1 MSHQSIASMG
11 YGVPDE
17 VRYRILLVLEDAVVS
32 MSGNFEVFLSEI
44 GRLLLKRYGFLA
56 QSGYVA
62 ARRSQNPVVEHFA
75 CCDEDQF
82 LYLLE
87 VCFQQD
93 VLTGNQNLVDEI
105 NQIFRQTDIGYYF
118 TPFIEHEKETED
130 WILPG
135 WKKKGIATEYEYPKA
150 IRSADALIQQ
160 SITEPTLTLLSDA
173 RLKVANSEML
183 QAQKALRAGEYDDAI
198 TLTGSAFESLLKTI
212 CDIKNWDYDKDRDTC
227 STLIGI
233 CRKNALFPPFY
244 STSFESIGT
253 IRNKLGDA
261 HGRGPIRTNTAQLE
275 HAEHMLNLTSAS
287 MLFLARLAGLS

>member
-1 MSHQSIASMG
+1 MSDQPIASMS
-11 YGVPDE
+11 YGIPDE
-17 VRYRILLVLEDAVVS
+17 VRHRILLVLEDAVVNA
-32 MSGNFEVFLSEI
+32 SGHFELFLSQIE
-44 GRLLLKRYGFLA
+44 RLLLKRYGFLA

-62 ARRSQNPVVEHFA
+62 ARRSQNPVVEYFA
-75 CCDEDQF
+75 CCDEGQF

-87 VCFQQD
+87 VCFEQE
-93 VLTGNQNLVDEI
+93 VLCGKQNIVDEI
-105 NQIFRQTDIGYYF
+105 NKIFRQTGIGYHF
-118 TPFIEHEKETED
+118 TPFVEHEKKTEA
-130 WILPG
+130 WIVPG
-135 WKKKGIATEYEYPKA
+135 WKQKGIAKDYEYPKA
-150 IRSADALIQQ
+150 IRSADVLIQQ

-198 TLTGSAFESLLKTI
+198 TLSASAFESLLKTI
-212 CDIKNWDYDKDRDTC
+212 CDIKNWYYDKDRDTC

-261 HGRGPIRTNTAQLE
+261 HGRGPVRTNTAQLE
-275 HAEHMLNLTSAS
+275 HAEHMLNVTSAS
-287 MLFLARLAGLS
+287 MLFLARLAGL